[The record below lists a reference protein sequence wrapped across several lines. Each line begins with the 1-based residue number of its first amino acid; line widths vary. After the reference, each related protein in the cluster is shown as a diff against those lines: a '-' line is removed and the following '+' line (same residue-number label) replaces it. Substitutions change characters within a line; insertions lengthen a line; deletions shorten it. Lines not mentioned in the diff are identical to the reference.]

1 MYIPSLLDF
10 LPIQPPIPPIQVTTE
25 HPAEL
30 PELHG
35 RFPPAI
41 CFTHGGAH
49 SGPPK
54 WLSGEESAGNAGNV
68 RDVGWIPES

>member
-41 CFTHGGAH
+41 CFTHGGVH

-54 WLSGEESAGNAGNV
+54 CSVVKNPLEMQEM
-68 RDVGWIPES
+68 